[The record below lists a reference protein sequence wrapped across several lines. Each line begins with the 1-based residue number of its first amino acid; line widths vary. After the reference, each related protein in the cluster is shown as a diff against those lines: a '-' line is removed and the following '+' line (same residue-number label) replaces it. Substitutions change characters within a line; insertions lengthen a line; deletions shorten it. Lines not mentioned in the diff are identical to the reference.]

1 MNLACKFVRHSLLES
16 ELCKSVYLKEPID
29 EPLPSL
35 NTCLITASQKG
46 YTRGARSNE
55 SSKEPVVRT
64 SSSSSV
70 SIPC

>member
-1 MNLACKFVRHSLLES
+1 MNLACKFACHSLLKT

-35 NTCLITASQKG
+35 NICLIIASQKG
-46 YTRGARSNE
+46 YTRGPRSNE
-55 SSKEPVVRT
+55 RSKEPVVRT
-64 SSSSSV
+64 NSSGSV